1 MELSRPYAKKSKQ
14 QYSVELSCWGGP
26 SSPGPALECPAEF
39 SGIFSQN
46 SAGIKLRNSVFFAYV
61 RNSVKNT
68 EYGSPYSVDT
78 IIGTKAHRVDTH
90 FLHLKM
96 HTNITLLCSLVG
108 S

>member
-46 SAGIKLRNSVFFAYV
+46 SAGIKLRNSVFFCICTEFRKKYGIPHYCGIP
-61 RNSVKNT
+61 RNT
-68 EYGSPYSVDT
+68 EFRIPSIRLSELKLIGSTPIFST
-78 IIGTKAHRVDTH
+78 
-90 FLHLKM
+90 
-96 HTNITLLCSLVG
+96 
-108 S
+108 